1 MLIEITEQ
9 VVAPCDDCDYAPAF
23 CGNDVENCL
32 AHGKPKTPE
41 QEHLYHV
48 HRENHWVNDIEERQ
62 MRKKE
67 EQP

>member
-1 MLIEITEQ
+1 MLIEVTEQ
-9 VVAPCDDCDYAPAF
+9 VVAPCDDCDYAPLL

-32 AHGKPKTPE
+32 AFGKPKTPE
-41 QEHLYHV
+41 EEHLCQTHMESRWV
-48 HRENHWVNDIEERQ
+48 HEIEERQ

>member
-1 MLIEITEQ
+1 MTIEVTVQ
-9 VVAPCDDCDYAPAF
+9 VIAPCDDCDFAPAL

-32 AHGKPKTPE
+32 AFGKPKTPE
-41 QEHLYHV
+41 QEYLYHV
-48 HRENHWVNDIEERQ
+48 HRESRWIHEIEERQ